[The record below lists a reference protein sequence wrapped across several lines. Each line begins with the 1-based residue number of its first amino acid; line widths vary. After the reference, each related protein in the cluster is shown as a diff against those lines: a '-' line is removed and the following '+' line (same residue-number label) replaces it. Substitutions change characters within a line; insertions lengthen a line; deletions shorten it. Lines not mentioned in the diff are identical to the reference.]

1 GDRTDVGS
9 LSRRAEEP
17 YLPRTATRTPPVRG
31 KGCAHLT
38 SSTCPKRLDL
48 FRPIMRTPAMRRRPE
63 YVVRIPA
70 DAPRARGPGA
80 TEKTGQG
87 THRRFPP
94 RRRRSAIAHPC
105 RAAEQDGDR
114 ARRRA
119 VRPRARI
126 RFRELACA
134 QRPYRSPDAR
144 SAAPH
149 RTLQ

>member
-1 GDRTDVGS
+1 MVGS
-9 LSRRAEEP
+9 LSHGVEKL

-80 TEKTGQG
+80 TAKTGQG
-87 THRRFPP
+87 AHRRLPP
-94 RRRRSAIAHPC
+94 RRPRGECAHPC
-105 RAAEQDGDR
+105 RAPEQDGDR
-114 ARRRA
+114 AR
-119 VRPRARI
+119 
-126 RFRELACA
+126 
-134 QRPYRSPDAR
+134 
-144 SAAPH
+144 
-149 RTLQ
+149 